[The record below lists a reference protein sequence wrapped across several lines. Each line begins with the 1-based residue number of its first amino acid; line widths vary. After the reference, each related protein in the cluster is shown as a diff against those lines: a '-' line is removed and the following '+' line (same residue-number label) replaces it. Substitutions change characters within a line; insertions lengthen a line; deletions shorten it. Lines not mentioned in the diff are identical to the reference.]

1 MVSLCLESRFQH
13 PPNFLYKGVRRV
25 WFQTLSPETSR
36 NEILNFSSTFANAN
50 EKHTVNLAKDPQAS
64 LNGDIAGSDR
74 LIVNDCFRVFLIRS
88 CCSTVVYSFLQRYAI
103 STKLRTVGGLLLLFA
118 FCLEHRVPYG
128 PRWSQTCCVA
138 EDNIQFLMLLLLLHE
153 W

>member
-50 EKHTVNLAKDPQAS
+50 ANHTANLAKDPQAS
-64 LNGDIAGSDR
+64 LNGDVAGSER
-74 LIVNDCFRVFLIRS
+74 LIVNVCFCVFLIRS
-88 CCSTVVYSFLQRYAI
+88 CCSVVVYSLLQRYAI
-103 STKLRTVGGLLLLFA
+103 STKVWTVGGLLLLFA
-118 FCLEHRVPYG
+118 LCLEHRVPYSH
-128 PRWSQTCCVA
+128 RWSVA
-138 EDNIQFLMLLLLLHE
+138 EDKIQFLMLLFLLHE